1 MTMNTTNFFSIPPT
15 VLVNSGLDTAF
26 VAHCAFFV
34 ACVLVWSVLC
44 GWVLHRVCAIP
55 TIAGQ
60 IIGGIFLGPS
70 LLNIGGWAIFSY
82 PVYFTDRTSGTVYSL
97 ITSDLCAFF
106 VLLLSAVLT
115 VSYLLWIAGY
125 ETDIHD
131 IAKVGRAAISAGFLG
146 AVLPI
151 AVMWIGLMII
161 APHLFSVV
169 QAVGMGLIFA
179 ATSVSIPIAMLFSL
193 KMMHLRSSKAT
204 LGAAIIDDIVAV
216 ILLSIF
222 FIAAQSGFFGAPAG
236 SAMHGHTVSLM
247 HALGYLVLSFVV
259 IIAVGAYVIPHLI
272 RWLGAKDRAH
282 LIPSVTN
289 GVMLM
294 YFAFAELVGGLAG
307 ITGAYFAGL
316 FHRRG
321 DDHGHAQGI
330 IAPFAQTILLPLFLG
345 SVGLQINVGILTVG
359 QWLLVGYVLILA
371 LVSKLGACFI
381 AMWISNWGVR
391 DEQQRW
397 SWLDGFL
404 FGASMVARGE
414 VGLVVSTVLCGS
426 ALITQEQYVIA
437 VVAILLT
444 TIASP
449 ILLAAGLS
457 YLQTAAAERG
467 EQDAEFSCTIGP
479 FAHIGTSRMF
489 DIIGTYMQERQTH
502 LSTTL
507 NQERQMITL
516 DGEKVKIILCPQEGI
531 VLQGDKGRIQ
541 AILIEFQKT
550 LNEENRRLLPP
561 ALQK

>member
-1 MTMNTTNFFSIPPT
+1 MASFSIPPT
-15 VLVNSGLDTAF
+15 VLISSGLDTAF
-26 VAHCAFFV
+26 VAHCAFFIS
-34 ACVLVWSVLC
+34 CVLVWAVIC
-44 GWVLHRVCAIP
+44 GWILHRVCAIP

-60 IIGGIFLGPS
+60 IIGGIILGPS
-70 LLNIGGWAIFSY
+70 LMNISGWAIFAH
-82 PVYFTDRTSGTVYSL
+82 PVYFSDRATGTVYAL
-97 ITSDLCAFF
+97 ISSDLCAFF

-131 IAKVGRAAISAGFLG
+131 IAKVGRAAISAGLLG

-151 AVMWIGLMII
+151 GIIWVGLMII
-161 APHLFSVV
+161 APQLFSDV

-216 ILLSIF
+216 ILLSMF
-222 FIAAQSGFFGAPAG
+222 FIAAQSGFFGIPSG
-236 SAMHGHTVSLM
+236 AMHGHTVSLM
-247 HALGYLVLSFVV
+247 HALGYLLLSFVI

-272 RWLGAKDRAH
+272 RWLGAKERAH
-282 LIPSVTN
+282 LIPSVAN

-330 IAPFAQTILLPLFLG
+330 IAPFTQTILLPLFLG
-345 SVGLQINVGILTVG
+345 SVGLQLNISILTFG
-359 QWLLVGYVLILA
+359 QWLLVGYVLVLA
-371 LVSKLGACFI
+371 LFSKFCACFI
-381 AMWISNWGVR
+381 AMWISNWGVY

-437 VVAILLT
+437 VVTIVLT

-449 ILLAAGLS
+449 VLLAAGLS
-457 YLQTAAAERG
+457 YLQVTPERTD
-467 EQDAEFSCTIGP
+467 EAEFSCTIGP

-489 DIIGTYMQERQTH
+489 DIIGAYMQDRQTH
-502 LSTTL
+502 LSTSL

-531 VLQGDKGRIQ
+531 VLQGDRGRIQ
-541 AILIEFQKT
+541 AILIEFQKA